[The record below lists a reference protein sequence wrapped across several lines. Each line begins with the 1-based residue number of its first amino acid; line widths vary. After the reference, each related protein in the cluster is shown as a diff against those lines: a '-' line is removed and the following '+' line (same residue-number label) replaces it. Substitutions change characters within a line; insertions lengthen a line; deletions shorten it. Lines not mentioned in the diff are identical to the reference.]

1 MTTNHLTLSE
11 SEPIATGSRH
21 SIYIHPSDHRMLIKV
36 RRTARKV
43 AWYKL
48 HRRLYGPSIDFAREI
63 REQLLMWSRCDCH
76 PAYLNRIVGFCD
88 TDIGIGMV
96 VERLEDANGNL
107 AENLS
112 TIISKGHFDEIKE
125 SELDAFVSELCA
137 SPLYFDDLCA
147 ANIVYRFDKDIGRY
161 RFVLVDGF
169 GHKTLIP
176 IARLLPAVDRRRQRR
191 QVRRLYNDIGYLRQ
205 LLDKGTALPAP
216 IRRRPVFYTAAR
228 NIPYYL

>member
-1 MTTNHLTLSE
+1 MTAHQVTLST

-21 SIYIHPSDHRMLIKV
+21 AIYTHPTDDRVLIKV

-43 AWYKL
+43 AWYKF

-76 PAYLNRIVGFCD
+76 PRYMNRIVGFCD

-107 AENLS
+107 AENLTS
-112 TIISKGHFDEIKE
+112 IISKGNFDEKKQ
-125 SELDAFVSELCA
+125 SELKAFLAELCA

-147 ANIVYRFDKDIGRY
+147 ANIVYGFDRDTERY

-176 IARLLPAVDRRRQRR
+176 IARLLPALDSRRQRH
-191 QVRRLYNDIGYLRQ
+191 QIHRLYDDIRCLRQ
-205 LLDKGTALPAP
+205 LVNKTQA
-216 IRRRPVFYTAAR
+216 
-228 NIPYYL
+228 